1 MKGTEK
7 QSAIAEEVKA
17 RRIAEAEA
25 FLADVDGKRAALPEE
40 KRAAGEPAYQTLRKG
55 LESLRSMDVA
65 VDVIALPKY
74 EIRTLLRDLGK

>member
-7 QSAIAEEVKA
+7 QIAIAEEVKA

-40 KRAAGEPAYQTLRKG
+40 KRAAGESAYQALRRG